1 MNSPAQFHLSTESA
15 GRLRSPSGAFTLIE
29 LLVVMAIIGVLAAIG
44 LPALKG
50 FGKGTGLAGAQ
61 RQLLDDLAFA
71 RLRAISGRTTVYMVF
86 VPPGIMAHFADLAAG
101 RPDWYGSPIS
111 PGDHERYSRQ
121 LTNLIS
127 GQYTAYA
134 LLTKRTIGDQP
145 GQENPRYISEWK
157 RLPQG
162 ILIATNKFNLIDP
175 KLLNPNPPLVWFPD
189 DYRRYFLTNAF
200 PFPASKSPGW
210 TLPYIGFNSQGQLL
224 RGLDELIP
232 LAEGSIF
239 FTGTSG
245 YLSSPDVAI
254 KPPNNYTNHFIR
266 VNWLTSRASV
276 DEATRPKFK

>member
-1 MNSPAQFHLSTESA
+1 
-15 GRLRSPSGAFTLIE
+15 
-29 LLVVMAIIGVLAAIG
+29 MAIIGVLAAIG

-145 GQENPRYISEWK
+145 GQENPRYISERK

-175 KLLNPNPPLVWFPD
+175 KLLYPNPPLVWFSD
-189 DYRRYFLTNAF
+189 DYRRYFLTNAS
-200 PFPASKSPGW
+200 PFPVSKS
-210 TLPYIGFNSQGQLL
+210 
-224 RGLDELIP
+224 
-232 LAEGSIF
+232 AE
-239 FTGTSG
+239 
-245 YLSSPDVAI
+245 
-254 KPPNNYTNHFIR
+254 
-266 VNWLTSRASV
+266 
-276 DEATRPKFK
+276 

>member
-1 MNSPAQFHLSTESA
+1 MMNSRLQSESSA
-15 GRLRSPSGAFTLIE
+15 GSATPVGARLATFTLIE

-44 LPALKG
+44 LPRLKG
-50 FGKGTGLAGAQ
+50 FGEGTGMAGAQ
-61 RQLLDDLAFA
+61 RQLLDDLALA

-86 VPPGIMAHFADLAAG
+86 VPPGILAHLPNLNNARFPQSD
-101 RPDWYGSPIS
+101 RDRW
-111 PGDHERYSRQ
+111 SRQ
-121 LTNLIS
+121 LTNLVN

-134 LLTKRTIGDQP
+134 LLTKRTVGDQP

-162 ILIATNKFNLIDP
+162 ILIATNKFNLM
-175 KLLNPNPPLVWFPD
+175 NPTQLISVPPLVAYPD
-189 DYRRYFLTNAF
+189 DYRRYFNTNAF
-200 PFPASKSPGW
+200 PLPASRSPVW

-224 RGLDELIP
+224 RGRDELIP

-239 FTGTSG
+239 FTGTGG
-245 YLSSPDVAI
+245 YLTSPDVSI

-276 DEATRPKFK
+276 DEATRLKFR

>member
-1 MNSPAQFHLSTESA
+1 MCSA
-15 GRLRSPSGAFTLIE
+15 GAGRIRMHCAAFTLIE

-61 RQLLDDLAFA
+61 RQLLDDLALA

-86 VPPGIMAHFADLAAG
+86 VPPGIIGHFEDFNQLGITAQ
-101 RPDWYGSPIS
+101 
-111 PGDHERYSRQ
+111 ERDRWSRQ
-121 LTNLIS
+121 LTNLIT

-134 LLTKRTIGDQP
+134 LLTKRTVGDQP
-145 GQENPRYISEWK
+145 GQENPRYISDWK

-162 ILIATNKFNLIDP
+162 ILIATNKFNLV
-175 KLLNPNPPLVWFPD
+175 NPD
-189 DYRRYFLTNAF
+189 EYRRYFLTNAF
-200 PFPASKSPGW
+200 PFPASRSPVW

-224 RGLDELIP
+224 RGRDELIP

-239 FTGTSG
+239 FTGPGG
-245 YLSSPDVAI
+245 YLPSPDVSI
-254 KPPNNYTNHFIR
+254 KPPDNFTNHFIR